1 MYGSNKSSIII
12 IKTIKLDLGN
22 IVLTGLN
29 LFFVP
34 AESTWKYLILENR
47 PFKTGIPHDC
57 RTYMCL
63 KHLQESHTFSND
75 LKYNCLEKFL
85 LIF

>member
-1 MYGSNKSSIII
+1 MVPNVYTGSNEVRLLTRN
-12 IKTIKLDLGN
+12 KTIKLDLGN

-47 PFKTGIPHDC
+47 PFKIGIPHDC

-63 KHLQESHTFSND
+63 KHLQVSHTFSNA
-75 LKYNCLEKFL
+75 LK
-85 LIF
+85 